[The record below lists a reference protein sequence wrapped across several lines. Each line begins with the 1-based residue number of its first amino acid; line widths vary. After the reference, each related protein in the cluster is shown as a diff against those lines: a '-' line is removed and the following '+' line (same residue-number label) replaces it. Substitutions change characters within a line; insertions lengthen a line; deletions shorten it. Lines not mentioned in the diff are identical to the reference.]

1 MGQRMLRV
9 SKLVKREISELLHTR
24 YRSESVY
31 ITISDVEVSSDLRNA
46 RVYFSVVGD
55 SERAASA
62 GRFLKAESREL
73 RRMLGKRIVLKYLP
87 NLNFVYDKSLERGV
101 HLNALI
107 DEFGLDEESE

>member
-87 NLNFVYDKSLERGV
+87 NLSFVYDKALERGV

-107 DEFGLDEESE
+107 DEFGFDEESV